1 MGVLDV
7 GDNPVPLTT
16 RFEIFS
22 VLFHIL
28 SSEGRV
34 CGCNVLDILEGG
46 GMQDTQ

>member
-1 MGVLDV
+1 MYSTDCSSLFVYGVSSLV
-7 GDNPVPLTT
+7 
-16 RFEIFS
+16 IFS